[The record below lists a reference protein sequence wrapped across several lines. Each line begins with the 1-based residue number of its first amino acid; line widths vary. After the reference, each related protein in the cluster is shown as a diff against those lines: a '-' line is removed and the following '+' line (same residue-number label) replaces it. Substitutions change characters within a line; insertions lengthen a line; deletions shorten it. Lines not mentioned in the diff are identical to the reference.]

1 MVLLF
6 CGCGRHLEHLKEQS
20 DIHSEHS
27 CEGWI
32 AEGSKSEREKV
43 WVLPEIC
50 RITFGVC
57 QNNIIVESTIAL
69 VGALR
74 PSELLHCEICA
85 NTLAPELLGKEGIL
99 NVVGNG
105 WMLL

>member
-1 MVLLF
+1 MF

-32 AEGSKSEREKV
+32 AEESKSEREKV
-43 WVLPEIC
+43 WILPEIC
-50 RITFGVC
+50 CTTFGVC

-85 NTLAPELLGKEGIL
+85 DTLAPELLGKERIL